1 MSVANCA
8 KVAFVRPAIQIPF
21 VACPDVRHDAAPGAL
36 ATSIVIAPGGL
47 RGRDEASPGQGFS
60 LARRV
65 LYFLFGRG
73 ERHQASAPSPDE
85 PSELYLTSVHESGHA
100 LAARLLGKAVLLA
113 TTVPNAKLG
122 FGGRVITGE
131 GDASRAMSRSL
142 RDGFIVVDEIAAIV
156 ERHMPGPG
164 EAKEDASPWL
174 TVVHGAAVEWLA
186 GAAAESIA
194 FGRADDRRSRS
205 DYLNAQRYA
214 RTICSSDVAA
224 EAFLEF
230 ALIEAV
236 ELITP
241 YRSVLLAL
249 AAELAE
255 KRELDGD
262 QIDRVITA
270 AIAQRDRDQE
280 AVRRADWNGVTQR
293 AEGFEKDQ
301 RDLTEAGQ

>member
-1 MSVANCA
+1 MKQV
-8 KVAFVRPAIQIPF
+8 IPSLG
-21 VACPDVRHDAAPGAL
+21 AARMDSHDAVTPEPARFSLARSVPAT
-36 ATSIVIAPGGL
+36 ATSMASGGL

-73 ERHQASAPSPDE
+73 QRHQAAAPPSVDE
-85 PSELYLTSVHESGHA
+85 PSDLYLTSVHESGHA